1 MANIFKNSYFY
12 IGYIRRVFLSLLL
25 CFSFGLTD
33 EFDAMAYEFNAT
45 LIEDWEKVN
54 EMLDSL
60 EISKKQKEDILN
72 SLKTL
77 KENENELK
85 EFETL
90 SLCVKNGDIKC
101 VKKSI
106 EKYPKLLSYKIFPYG
121 GLLITTLKYKN
132 IERNKY
138 GFITKVDY
146 DFDEKMFDFLV
157 SKGHRIYGD
166 DDMFPFLLL
175 QHEAVSDEK
184 CLEIIKKMR
193 DDGMDLGI
201 KMPYYEN
208 TTLDIQALDNYKLK
222 TAAYILKNGQKSQ
235 IFDGVPVRIAA
246 HILVFFTENDASFE
260 ENLKATPKSI
270 ELSKSEKYKKFID
283 REFEVLKVYL
293 EANGD
298 KTFITEIEKIFTALD
313 DKESL
318 EKLEKLGY
326 KLKKDNLE
334 NIRRQNLENIRRQNN
349 GN

>member
-1 MANIFKNSYFY
+1 MANSFKNSYFY

-25 CFSFGLTD
+25 CFSFGLTA
-33 EFDAMAYEFNAT
+33 ELHST
-45 LIEDWEKVN
+45 LIENLEKSN
-54 EMLDSL
+54 EILDSL
-60 EISKKQKEDILN
+60 KISKKQKEDILN
-72 SLKTL
+72 SLKAL
-77 KENENELK
+77 KENENELN
-85 EFETL
+85 ELETL
-90 SLCVKNGDIKC
+90 SLCVKNGDIEC
-101 VKKSI
+101 AKKSI
-106 EKYPKLLSYKIFPYG
+106 EKYPKLLSYKIHPYVS
-121 GLLITTLKYKN
+121 LLTATL
-132 IERNKY
+132 IPH
-138 GFITKVDY
+138 V

-166 DDMFPFLLL
+166 DDMLPFFLL
-175 QHEAVSDEK
+175 QNEAVSDEK

-201 KMPYYEN
+201 KMPYFDRS
-208 TTLDIQALDNYKLK
+208 LDIVALDYYKPK

-235 IFDGVPVRIAA
+235 FFNDFPLQIAIG
-246 HILVFFTENDASFE
+246 HIMVFFRENNAGFE
-260 ENLKATPKSI
+260 INLKNLKATPKSI

-298 KTFITEIEKIFTALD
+298 EKFIAEIEKIFTELN

-334 NIRRQNLENIRRQNN
+334 NIRRQNF
-349 GN
+349 GK

>member
-1 MANIFKNSYFY
+1 MANSFKNSYFY
-12 IGYIRRVFLSLLL
+12 ISYIRRVFLSLLL

-33 EFDAMAYEFNAT
+33 EFDATWIENWQKANEILDT
-45 LIEDWEKVN
+45 LK
-54 EMLDSL
+54 
-60 EISKKQKEDILN
+60 ISKKQKEDILN
-72 SLKTL
+72 SIKNSIKAL

-85 EFETL
+85 ELETL
-90 SLCVKNGDIKC
+90 SLCVKNGDIEC
-101 VKKSI
+101 AKKSI
-106 EKYPKLLSYKIFPYG
+106 EKYPKLLSYKLHPYG
-121 GLLITTLKYKN
+121 SLLTVTLNMKIDK
-132 IERNKY
+132 
-138 GFITKVDY
+138 TKVDF
-146 DFDEKMFDFLV
+146 FDEKMFDFLV

-166 DDMFPFLLL
+166 DNMLPFLLL
-175 QHEAVSDEK
+175 LNEAVSDEK

-201 KMPYYEN
+201 TMPHLEN
-208 TTLDIQALDNYKLK
+208 ISLDTVALDNYKPK

-235 IFDGVPVRIAA
+235 FFNAYPLKIWA
-246 HILVFFTENDASFE
+246 HIMVFFTENNASFE
-260 ENLKATPKSI
+260 ENLKATSKSI

-283 REFEVLKVYL
+283 REFEILKVYL

-349 GN
+349 GK

>member
-1 MANIFKNSYFY
+1 MANSFKNSYFY

-33 EFDAMAYEFNAT
+33 EFDTT
-45 LIEDWEKVN
+45 LIENWQKAN
-54 EMLDSL
+54 EILDTL
-60 EISKKQKEDILN
+60 KISKKQKEDILN
-72 SLKTL
+72 SIKNSIKAL

-85 EFETL
+85 ELETL
-90 SLCVKNGDIKC
+90 SLCVKNGDIEC
-101 VKKSI
+101 AKKSI
-106 EKYPKLLSYKIFPYG
+106 EKYPKLLSYKFHPYG
-121 GLLITTLKYKN
+121 SLLTATLKYKN

-138 GFITKVDY
+138 GFIAKVDFG
-146 DFDEKMFDFLV
+146 FDEKMFDFLV
-157 SKGHRIYGD
+157 SKGHRVYGD
-166 DDMFPFLLL
+166 DMLPFLLL

-201 KMPYYEN
+201 KMPYNEN
-208 TTLDIQALDNYKLK
+208 LSLDTVALEYYKPK

-235 IFDGVPVRIAA
+235 FFNGFPLKIAYG
-246 HILVFFTENDASFE
+246 HIMGFFNENNASFE
-260 ENLKATPKSI
+260 KKLKATPKSI

-283 REFEVLKVYL
+283 KEFEILKVYL
-293 EANGD
+293 KANGD
-298 KTFITEIEKIFTALD
+298 EKFIAEIEKIFTELN

-334 NIRRQNLENIRRQNN
+334 NIRRQNN
-349 GN
+349 GK

>member
-1 MANIFKNSYFY
+1 MANSFKNSYFY

-201 KMPYYEN
+201 KMPHIENLSLDTVALEYY
-208 TTLDIQALDNYKLK
+208 KPK

-235 IFDGVPVRIAA
+235 FFNDFPLRITA
-246 HILVFFTENDASFE
+246 HIMVFFSKNNAGFE
-260 ENLKATPKSI
+260 ENLKATSKSI

-283 REFEVLKVYL
+283 REFEILKVYL

-298 KTFITEIEKIFTALD
+298 ETFIAEIEKIFTELND
-313 DKESL
+313 QESL

-334 NIRRQNLENIRRQNN
+334 NILENIRRQNN
-349 GN
+349 DK

>member
-1 MANIFKNSYFY
+1 MANSFKNSYFY

-25 CFSFGLTD
+25 CFSFGLTY
-33 EFDAMAYEFNAT
+33 EFDAMTYEFNAT

-72 SLKTL
+72 SLKAL
-77 KENENELK
+77 KENENELN
-85 EFETL
+85 ELNTL
-90 SLCVKNGDIKC
+90 SLCVENGDIEC

-106 EKYPKLLSYKIFPYG
+106 EKYPKLLSYKIHPYVS
-121 GLLITTLKYKN
+121 LLTATL
-132 IERNKY
+132 IPH
-138 GFITKVDY
+138 V

-201 KMPYYEN
+201 KMPYFDRS
-208 TTLDIQALDNYKLK
+208 LDIVALDYYKLK

-235 IFDGVPVRIAA
+235 FFNDFPLQIAIG
-246 HILVFFTENDASFE
+246 HIMVFFRENNAGFE
-260 ENLKATPKSI
+260 INLKNLKATPKSI
-270 ELSKSEKYKKFID
+270 ELSKNEKYKKFID

-298 KTFITEIEKIFTALD
+298 EKFIAEIEKIFTELN

-334 NIRRQNLENIRRQNN
+334 NIRRQNF
-349 GN
+349 GK

>member
-1 MANIFKNSYFY
+1 MANSFKNSYFY
-12 IGYIRRVFLSLLL
+12 IGYIRIVFLSLLL
-25 CFSFGLTD
+25 CFSFGLTY
-33 EFDAMAYEFNAT
+33 EFDAMTYEFNAT

-77 KENENELK
+77 KENENEQNELV
-85 EFETL
+85 TL
-90 SLCVKNGDIKC
+90 SLCVINGDIEC
-101 VKKSI
+101 AEKSL

-201 KMPYYEN
+201 KMPYNEN
-208 TTLDIQALDNYKLK
+208 VGLEIEALSNKKSK
-222 TAAYILKNGQKSQ
+222 T
-235 IFDGVPVRIAA
+235 FD
-246 HILVFFTENDASFE
+246 F
-260 ENLKATPKSI
+260 
-270 ELSKSEKYKKFID
+270 LSKNNKSLNANSLYTIISIHFVAFFNENNAKITKSFADENAKKLAKTQKYKDFIQKEMELLSIYIKNYGKINKKSLSKNAIKIE
-283 REFEVLKVYL
+283 EFLKL
-293 EANGD
+293 
-298 KTFITEIEKIFTALD
+298 ID
-313 DKESL
+313 DKENY
-318 EKLEKLGY
+318 EKIT
-326 KLKKDNLE
+326 NL
-334 NIRRQNLENIRRQNN
+334 LY
-349 GN
+349 

>member
-1 MANIFKNSYFY
+1 MANSFKNSYFY

-33 EFDAMAYEFNAT
+33 EFDTT
-45 LIEDWEKVN
+45 LIENWQKAN
-54 EMLDSL
+54 EILDTL
-60 EISKKQKEDILN
+60 KISKKQKEDILN

-77 KENENELK
+77 KENENELN
-85 EFETL
+85 ELVTL
-90 SLCVKNGDIKC
+90 TLCIKNGDIKC
-101 VKKSI
+101 AEKSI
-106 EKYPKLLSYKIFPYG
+106 EKYPKLLSYKIHPYVS
-121 GLLITTLKYKN
+121 LLTATL
-132 IERNKY
+132 IPH
-138 GFITKVDY
+138 V

-166 DDMFPFLLL
+166 DDMLPFFLL
-175 QHEAVSDEK
+175 QNEAVSDEK

-235 IFDGVPVRIAA
+235 FFNAYPLKIWA
-246 HILVFFTENDASFE
+246 HIMVFFRENNAGFE
-260 ENLKATPKSI
+260 INLKNLKATPKSI

-283 REFEVLKVYL
+283 KEFEILKVYL
-293 EANGD
+293 KANGD
-298 KTFITEIEKIFTALD
+298 EKFIAEIEKIFTELN

-334 NIRRQNLENIRRQNN
+334 NIRRQNF
-349 GN
+349 GK

>member
-1 MANIFKNSYFY
+1 MANSFKNSYFY

-25 CFSFGLTD
+25 CFSFGLTNG
-33 EFDAMAYEFNAT
+33 FDATTYEFNAT
-45 LIEDWEKVN
+45 LIENWQKVS
-54 EMLDSL
+54 EILDSL
-60 EISKKQKEDILN
+60 KISKKQKEDILN
-72 SLKTL
+72 SIKTL
-77 KENENELK
+77 KENENELN
-85 EFETL
+85 ELVTL
-90 SLCVKNGDIKC
+90 SLCVINGDIKC
-101 VKKSI
+101 AEKSL

-121 GLLITTLKYKN
+121 GLLITTLKAKN
-132 IERNKY
+132 IKRNKY

-166 DDMFPFLLL
+166 DDMLPFLLL
-175 QHEAVSDEK
+175 QNEAVSDEK

-201 KMPYYEN
+201 TMPYYEN
-208 TTLDIQALDNYKLK
+208 ISLDTEALYNYKPK

-235 IFDGVPVRIAA
+235 FFNGFPIGIAYG
-246 HILVFFTENDASFE
+246 HIMGFFNENNASFE
-260 ENLKATPKSI
+260 KNLKATPKSI

-283 REFEVLKVYL
+283 REFEILKVYL

-298 KTFITEIEKIFTALD
+298 KTFITEIEKIFTALN

-334 NIRRQNLENIRRQNN
+334 NIRRQNF
-349 GN
+349 GK

>member
-1 MANIFKNSYFY
+1 MANSFKNSYFY
-12 IGYIRRVFLSLLL
+12 ISYIRRVFLSLLL

-33 EFDAMAYEFNAT
+33 EFDAT
-45 LIEDWEKVN
+45 WIENWQKASEI
-54 EMLDSL
+54 LDSL
-60 EISKKQKEDILN
+60 KISKKQKEDILN
-72 SLKTL
+72 SIKNSIKAL

-85 EFETL
+85 ELETL
-90 SLCVKNGDIKC
+90 SLCVKNGDIEC
-101 VKKSI
+101 AKKSI
-106 EKYPKLLSYKIFPYG
+106 EKYPKLLSYKLHPYG
-121 GLLITTLKYKN
+121 SLLTVTLNMKIDK
-132 IERNKY
+132 
-138 GFITKVDY
+138 TKVDF
-146 DFDEKMFDFLV
+146 FDEKMFDFLV

-166 DDMFPFLLL
+166 DNMLPFLLL
-175 QHEAVSDEK
+175 LNEAVSDEK

-201 KMPYYEN
+201 TMPHLEN
-208 TTLDIQALDNYKLK
+208 ISLDTEALDNYKPK

-235 IFDGVPVRIAA
+235 FFNAYPLKIAYG
-246 HILVFFTENDASFE
+246 HIMVFFTENNASFE
-260 ENLKATPKSI
+260 KELKATPKSI

-298 KTFITEIEKIFTALD
+298 EKFIAEIEKIFTELN

-334 NIRRQNLENIRRQNN
+334 NIRRQNF
-349 GN
+349 GK